1 MFKLSNKKGFTLVEI
16 LIVIMI
22 LGVLSTLAI
31 NGYTQYRT
39 STLFGL
45 AVDDLA
51 AQVYEMRSKSIYGIE
66 NMGAFD
72 HIKATLENNGEVE
85 PRVPV
90 KPKCYGVVWEKN
102 AEGYFE
108 TKFFEQDFNNQKQW
122 FADKWNYL
130 GCGDSPV
137 EADFRPT
144 NNADAQFRIAEISLN
159 VSNNE
164 AMVNKLMLRFLP
176 PNGAFQL
183 KADGPRIVGLND
195 FRSLKLGVQYGLN
208 DEPKRKSVSFDLVR
222 SSFNTTDEESI

>member
-102 AEGYFE
+102 TEGYFDAR
-108 TKFFEQDFNNQKQW
+108 FFEQDFNNQKQW

-130 GCGDSPV
+130 GCGAEPV
-137 EADFRPT
+137 EANFRPID
-144 NNADAQFRIAEISLN
+144 NADAQFRIAEISLN
-159 VSNNE
+159 DSV
-164 AMVNKLMLRFLP
+164 VNKLMLRFLP

-183 KADGPRIVGLND
+183 QADGAPILGLND
-195 FRSLKLGVQYGLN
+195 FRSLKLGAQYGLN